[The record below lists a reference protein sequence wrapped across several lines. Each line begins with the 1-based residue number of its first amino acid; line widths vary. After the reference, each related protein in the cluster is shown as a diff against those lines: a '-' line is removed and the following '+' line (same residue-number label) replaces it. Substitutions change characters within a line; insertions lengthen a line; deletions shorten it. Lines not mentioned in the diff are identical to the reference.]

1 MGFAPLSDADTTGW
15 DLVTI
20 SDIANVFAW
29 SYRFCMAKHAS
40 LRDLTL
46 PDEASAA
53 AASEALEALVA
64 FLRSHPTPSARL
76 ALVAEG
82 DERAEVVVPTEVFGL
97 LIDML
102 EHLSRGDAVTVAP
115 VHAEL
120 TTQQAADLLN
130 VSRPYLIKL
139 LEDGRIPYRRVGNR
153 RKVRLL
159 DVVAYRQHDEQR
171 RHAALDEMTREAE
184 EMGLYDE
191 VGPFEPIRRQG

>member
-1 MGFAPLSDADTTGW
+1 MLLARPGTTGTRAGELPS
-15 DLVTI
+15 D
-20 SDIANVFAW
+20 SDIANGALW
-29 SYRFCMAKHAS
+29 PYGRCMAEHAR
-40 LRDLTL
+40 LRGLTL

-53 AASEALEALVA
+53 AASEALEGLVA
-64 FLRSHPTPSARL
+64 FLRSHPTPTARV

-139 LEDGRIPYRRVGNR
+139 LEGGRIQYRRVGNR

-159 DVVAYRQHDEQR
+159 DVVTYRRDDEQR
-171 RHAALDEMTREAE
+171 RRAALDEMTREAE